1 MENTGWLILS
11 AVVFPLIVIVVGFI
25 LKKAIDKAFKG
36 WEKYNDL
43 KDETLLKWQTAW
55 QTKVCNLQRSV
66 DELDGRLVSCVE
78 YEDLHELSNEATGLK
93 IRVTTLEEK
102 TKSTEKYIEE
112 NKSNIKELFNRCN
125 VCDRRKVGR
134 IDG

>member
-11 AVVFPLIVIVVGFI
+11 AVVFPLVVVVVGYL
-25 LKKAIDKAFKG
+25 LKKGIDKSFKG

-43 KDETLLKWQTAW
+43 REKNLLDWQTTW
-55 QTKVCNLQRSV
+55 QAKVCQIKGSV
-66 DELDGRLVSCVE
+66 DELDERLVSCVE
-78 YEDLHELSNEATGLK
+78 YNDLHELSNEATGLK

-102 TKSTEKYIEE
+102 TKNTEKYIEE
-112 NKSNIKELFNRCN
+112 NKSNIKELFNRCG
-125 VCDRRKVGR
+125 VCERRKVVR